1 MVTPSKTEALIELP
15 LGEPGLAYVSRSLEN
30 ETSFVQNVRRL
41 SFHGGSV
48 FGVVPEGTDLKRAQD
63 FWVALGISMRGPKTW
78 LTNRMIA
85 RCRAN
90 PRSVIVF
97 DEPWGGRRN
106 SPEVGRRTE
115 PKFFHRSF
123 VNHFVTADKVSA
135 QTIDAAMRANASFLL
150 IAAFVEYPFTAD
162 MLDAD
167 GAIDD
172 HLMQKLAEN
181 VREIYVSAY
190 DLDSYVVWQR

>member
-1 MVTPSKTEALIELP
+1 MATPSKTEALIELP
-15 LGEPGLAYVSRSLEN
+15 LGEPGLAYVSRCLEN
-30 ETSFVQNVRRL
+30 ETSFVQDMRRL

-63 FWVALGISMRGPKTW
+63 FWAALGISMRGPNIW
-78 LTNRMIA
+78 LTDRMIA

-90 PRSVIVF
+90 PQSVIVF
-97 DEPWGGRRN
+97 DDPWGERRD
-106 SPEVGRRTE
+106 SPPAAWLTA
-115 PKFFHRSF
+115 PKFFHRNF
-123 VNHFVTADKVSA
+123 VDYFVTADSA
-135 QTIDAAMRANASFLL
+135 GEQTVDAAMRAIGGFLF
-150 IAAFVEYPFTAD
+150 IAAFVEYPLTAD

-172 HLMQKLAEN
+172 QLMQKLAES

-190 DLDSYVVWQR
+190 DHDSYVVWQR

>member
-1 MVTPSKTEALIELP
+1 MTSSSKTMALVELP
-15 LGEPGLAYVSRSLEN
+15 LGQPGMAYVSRCLEN
-30 ETSFVQNVRRL
+30 ETSFLQDVRRL

-48 FGVVPEGTDLKRAQD
+48 FGVVPEGTDLKRAVD
-63 FWVALGISMRGPKTW
+63 FEPSLDIGMKGPNDW

-90 PRSVIVF
+90 PQSVIVF

-106 SPEVGRRTE
+106 SPEVARRTA
-115 PKFFHRSF
+115 PKFFHRNF
-123 VNHFVTADKVSA
+123 VYHFVAADQASA
-135 QTIDAAMRANASFLL
+135 PTIDAAMRAGGGFLF
-150 IAAFVEYPFTAD
+150 IAAFVDYPFTAD
-162 MLDAD
+162 QIDAE

-172 HLMQKLAEN
+172 RLMQTLAAN

-190 DLDSYVVWQR
+190 DHDSYVVWQR